1 MASRGRFR
9 QRVLGNRY
17 LLLSEVGSG
26 GMGVVYRARDRIND
40 RYVAV
45 KLLHPH
51 LRRDPSFVQR
61 FRREAD
67 LAMRLDS
74 RHVVQVLATGK
85 EGNDDYLV
93 MELVEGAD
101 LTDII
106 RARGPLPEATA
117 VSYASQIARALE
129 EAHGKGILH
138 RDIKPRNILVQPDGV
153 VKVAD
158 FGIARLEDTDAS
170 RSTDEMGA
178 GPYMDPARF
187 SPSLYGRL
195 DGRTDLY
202 SLGVVIYEM
211 LAGRPPFAGDTY
223 ELLNQIMHSE
233 PPSLAALRP
242 DLSPEL
248 VEITHACLAK
258 DPAQRPV
265 SAYEVRAAIV
275 HLAEELPETK
285 RPGIARR
292 FVRGL
297 TAPFRAVF
305 SPRIRHNRGVRAL
318 AMTTAVWRCLRCR
331 WRLGCWW

>member
-26 GMGVVYRARDRIND
+26 GMGAVYRARDRITD

-85 EGNDDYLV
+85 DGSDDYLV

-129 EAHGKGILH
+129 EAHGKGIIH
-138 RDIKPRNILVQPDGV
+138 RDIKPRNIMVQPDGV

-195 DGRTDLY
+195 DGRTDVYL
-202 SLGVVIYEM
+202 SLIH
-211 LAGRPPFAGDTY
+211 
-223 ELLNQIMHSE
+223 I
-233 PPSLAALRP
+233 
-242 DLSPEL
+242 
-248 VEITHACLAK
+248 
-258 DPAQRPV
+258 
-265 SAYEVRAAIV
+265 
-275 HLAEELPETK
+275 
-285 RPGIARR
+285 
-292 FVRGL
+292 
-297 TAPFRAVF
+297 
-305 SPRIRHNRGVRAL
+305 
-318 AMTTAVWRCLRCR
+318 
-331 WRLGCWW
+331 